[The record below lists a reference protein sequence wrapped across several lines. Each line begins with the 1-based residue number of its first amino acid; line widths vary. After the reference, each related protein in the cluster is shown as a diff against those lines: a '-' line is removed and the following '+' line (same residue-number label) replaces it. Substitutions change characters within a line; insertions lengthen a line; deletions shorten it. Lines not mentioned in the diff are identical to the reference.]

1 MIEKLLAAFAEG
13 AEDAGG
19 AGGGVLRTGVGVEEI
34 ADILWLAAR
43 VDPLAAAPEA
53 PITEAPP
60 PAPRP
65 DSDDAEP
72 PRTAADGEP
81 LVRLFPGPGR
91 DHADTGSDS
100 DSGSAAAPAAG
111 VRRGSPL
118 RLPRAV
124 SLDDPLALMRSLRP
138 VGRRSIGGPGEELD
152 EQLTVERSIERMVPT
167 PVLRPAESRWLD
179 LALVVD
185 THHSML
191 LWSDLVEELRGVFTR
206 SGVFRDVRTWQLA
219 GTGPGGAPMV
229 ARARGG
235 PPRNPL
241 ELADPA
247 GRRLILVLSDTV
259 AAGWREAPLQGLLRH
274 WCAHNAV
281 AVLNV
286 LPERLWTRGAVRP
299 VPYAVR
305 ADRPAAATR
314 SWQRV
319 PVVRRGRG
327 RGPVVPVVGIASG
340 SLARLV
346 RVVSGDGRWRRLA
359 CLRLDA
365 EAAPAST
372 YEKSPGGPGP
382 ARALASPLE
391 VVERFRQNASPTAQQ
406 LAAHLAAVPLT
417 LPVMTLVRRSLL
429 RDSEHGHLAE
439 VALGGLFAPWG
450 AEQEAQDA
458 EFEFLPGV
466 REALLGSQ
474 LRGDVA
480 AVRELVRRR
489 VWEFMARNR
498 TGGRDFSAT
507 RVTTGAEGRREVAAG
522 AQPFAVAGGPLA
534 DPGLGGRVV
543 RVRFEPV
550 PEPQEVGV
558 LLSPRMVLTVGDARL
573 GRGAVAWV
581 RSGDREIAC
590 RSVWWDEAAP
600 RVFLLLAV
608 EDLVDPATW
617 AELRWGAQPDGG
629 EGAAPVRLRVDGSND
644 QGEPIALTGEMI
656 PSSGERNGELI
667 RLSAEPDAWTHYGG
681 APVSR
686 DGELIGVVHSVW
698 PDRMV
703 FLTGQAL
710 AEQRDFREVMA
721 AHTQAQR
728 ETTRTAAGPGACLA
742 LHAEV
747 AMGPRGREVTSD
759 LIEQLVRVMAD
770 IGMTGRFA
778 AVVETDLLV
787 AVEGPRAL
795 GKVARLLAELP
806 DVVARL
812 TAGSAGWVLALGVA
826 VALGEVQTGA
836 EGVSGPAVADARRL
850 VRHPRLGERLR
861 DPAPG
866 ESVAL
871 VLCEPL
877 DRMGDVLSIL
887 MRRLEPREDGPA
899 GWLCLN
905 GVVETAR
912 ILLDADV
919 IADVDS
925 IDWPHCGQGAT
936 EAEPTG
942 CIGIRLPGY
951 PRCLAHASEAE
962 QAEYLAALGGAGAL
976 VDLRGTTFDN
986 GLLQRVLDAV
996 VAPATGQVLLA
1007 DVVFDRA
1014 YFADDWITT
1023 GAVFEG
1029 RASFDRAEFAGR
1041 AVFEEAAFHGPAS
1054 FAWTVFGNGCAFDRS
1069 RFEGTA
1075 GFRRAAFRGPAGFTG
1090 ATFRKDLDMN
1100 RAVLDS
1106 SAALDRM
1113 SVLGPADFTH
1123 AVFSGLTGMSG
1134 VDFAGVS
1141 FAFARWERPLVSTGG
1156 RFRGTVSFAAAAFVD
1171 FLRWR
1176 DTTFERRVDF
1186 ARVAIGGEARFER
1199 VDFMD
1204 ETNFRAAAFNGRALF
1219 VNTSFHAEAD
1229 FRDSVFA
1236 GPAEF
1241 TEVVTALPFQPPGE
1255 WEVLKSRAGTRSL
1268 RRSPDPAQPPE
1279 A

>member
-13 AEDAGG
+13 AGG
-19 AGGGVLRTGVGVEEI
+19 AGGEGGGLRSGVGVEEI

-53 PITEAPP
+53 PLTEAPP
-60 PAPRP
+60 LDPQPA
-65 DSDDAEP
+65 DAAEP
-72 PRTAADGEP
+72 SRTPAGGDP

-100 DSGSAAAPAAG
+100 AAAPAPG

-179 LALVVD
+179 LALIVD

-206 SGVFRDVRTWQLA
+206 SGVFRDVRTWQLT

-229 ARARGG
+229 ARTRGG

-365 EAAPAST
+365 EAAPVPA
-372 YEKSPGGPGP
+372 YEKPPGGPDP
-382 ARALASPLE
+382 AQTPASPLE

-450 AEQEAQDA
+450 AEQAVQDA

-466 REALLGSQ
+466 REVLLGSQ

-507 RVTTGAEGRREVAAG
+507 RVTTGAEGRREVPAG
-522 AQPFAVAGGPLA
+522 AEPFAVAGGPLA

-543 RVRFEPV
+543 RVRFEPM

-558 LLSPRMVLTVGDARL
+558 LLSPRMILTVGDARL

-581 RSGDREIAC
+581 RSGGREIAC

-600 RVFLLLAV
+600 RVFLLLAA

-617 AELRWGAQPDGG
+617 TDLRWGAQPDGRG
-629 EGAAPVRLRVDGSND
+629 RAAPVRLRVDGSND
-644 QGEPIALTGEMI
+644 QGEPTALTGELI

-710 AEQRDFREVMA
+710 VEQRDFREVMA

-728 ETTRTAAGPGACLA
+728 ERTRTAVAGAGPGACLA

-747 AMGPRGREVTSD
+747 TMGPKGREVASD
-759 LIEQLVRVMAD
+759 LMGQLMRVMVD

-795 GKVARLLAELP
+795 GMVARLLAELP

-812 TAGSAGWVLALGVA
+812 RGGSAEWDLALGVA
-826 VALGEVQTGA
+826 VALGEVRAGE

-850 VRHPRLGERLR
+850 VRHPRLAERLR

-871 VLCEPL
+871 VLCEPM
-877 DRMGDVLSIL
+877 DRMGDVSSLL
-887 MRRLEPREDGPA
+887 MRRLEPGEDGPA

-905 GVVETAR
+905 GVVEAAR
-912 ILLDADV
+912 VLLDADV

-925 IDWPHCGQGAT
+925 IDWPHCGDGAT
-936 EAEPTG
+936 EAEPSG
-942 CIGIRLPGY
+942 CIGIRLPGNL
-951 PRCLAHASEAE
+951 RCLAHASEAE
-962 QAEYLAALGGAGAL
+962 QSEYLAALGGAGAV

-996 VAPATGQVLLA
+996 VAPVTGQVLLA
-1007 DVVFDRA
+1007 EAVFDRA
-1014 YFADDWITT
+1014 YFADDWVTT

-1054 FAWTVFGNGCAFDRS
+1054 FAWTVFGNGCAFDRG
-1069 RFEGTA
+1069 RFEGAA

-1123 AVFSGLTGMSG
+1123 AVFRGLTGMSG
-1134 VDFAGVS
+1134 VDLANVS
-1141 FAFARWERPLVSTGG
+1141 FASARWERPLVSTGG
-1156 RFRGTVSFAAAAFVD
+1156 RFRGTVSFGSAVFVD

-1204 ETNFRAAAFNGRALF
+1204 EASFRATAFNGRALF
-1219 VNTSFHAEAD
+1219 VNTSFHGEAD

-1241 TEVVTALPFQPPGE
+1241 TEVVTARSFQPPGE
-1255 WEVLKSRAGTRSL
+1255 WEVLGSRPGTRSL
-1268 RRSPDPAQPPE
+1268 RSSPEPAPPE